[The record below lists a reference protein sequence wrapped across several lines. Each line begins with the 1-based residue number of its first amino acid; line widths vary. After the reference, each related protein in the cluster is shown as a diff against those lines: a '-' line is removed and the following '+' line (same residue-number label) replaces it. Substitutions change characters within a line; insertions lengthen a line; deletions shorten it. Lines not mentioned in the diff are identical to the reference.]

1 MKTKRKS
8 VTQNTLIPVRNVS
21 GILGQSTQLPCDTN
35 PSSSDH
41 PLLLVIWF
49 KDEATDDPIYS
60 YDVRG
65 NNVEIGRHWN
75 DAVNLGARAHFEE
88 KDKPISTLVID
99 DLREKDGGTYRC
111 RVDFRHAPTKNY
123 KINLNIIIPPGK
135 PLIHNERG
143 ILLEENKFGP
153 YNEGSELFLTC
164 SVSGEWH
171 PKPKIYWYRDGSKV
185 PESFIS
191 SAVLEV
197 NKNRGDVVSSTYMV
211 GIVQRCDVDSEFT
224 CLASNTNMT
233 QASKVT
239 RILRMNLLPLHVH
252 ISSQRIAL
260 SAGSVYDIHCKT
272 FGSRPS
278 SHVTWWLGN
287 VRLLDESSKTSKD
300 GNVTER
306 STLSSENIKE
316 REDVYFE
323 CAIQSKPR
331 FHKLTWKFNGID
343 IHQDL
348 REGIIMGN
356 QSLVLQGLS
365 RNATGTYHCM
375 ASNIEGNALSNPV
388 ELNIKYKPV
397 CADDQKMVYGIAH
410 GEIASI
416 NCSVNSEPSNNL
428 RFHWTFNSSSEIN
441 FLPESRYTQIG
452 TTSRLVY
459 SLNTGRDYGTILC
472 WAENELGV
480 QSEPCVFHLIPAVP
494 PVEPLDCLI
503 ENVTSNGL
511 SISCRAGF
519 DGGVPQTFVM
529 EIRSYNTG
537 EVIRNFSSVS
547 PRFMVDNL
555 ESGAQYEL
563 ELFSY
568 NAKGKSKVVKIIETT
583 KKDTSLRDVK
593 FSFSAESTLGEQ
605 GELKPLST
613 LPEKQGSFERAWL
626 HPILTIVGGIGSAL
640 ILVSLVII
648 LALKFRCAMRRN
660 SPNSSLHE
668 HTWKTDNSDSSK
680 SLSMIDNQ
688 EVDDL
693 FQSSPEVK
701 RCCANVCPINA
712 KKRLSYC
719 SKSGTAGDNDG
730 TNTAATSFSVSN
742 PHSSL
747 RFPIQLLQSFP
758 SPPETTSFAVSALAL
773 DLGSYPEIEVRSRSG
788 TSSMDPIESEILLPP
803 PAECLYTL
811 PRKKPLDNDNSK
823 PRRSVRFDDI

>member
-1 MKTKRKS
+1 M
-8 VTQNTLIPVRNVS
+8 
-21 GILGQSTQLPCDTN
+21 
-35 PSSSDH
+35 
-41 PLLLVIWF
+41 
-49 KDEATDDPIYS
+49 
-60 YDVRG
+60 VRG
-65 NNVEIGRHWN
+65 
-75 DAVNLGARAHFEE
+75 LYF
-88 KDKPISTLVID
+88 
-99 DLREKDGGTYRC
+99 
-111 RVDFRHAPTKNY
+111 DFT
-123 KINLNIIIPPGK
+123 
-135 PLIHNERG
+135 
-143 ILLEENKFGP
+143 
-153 YNEGSELFLTC
+153 
-164 SVSGEWH
+164 EWH

-300 GNVTER
+300 GNVTESTLR
-306 STLSSENIKE
+306 FQPKIKHQGKLLRCRSENPVMPASQIEDTWHLDINYIPRVHLRLGSTLSSENIKE

-323 CAIQSKPR
+323 CTIQSKPR

-668 HTWKTDNSDSSK
+668 HTWKTDNSDSNK

-693 FQSSPEVK
+693 FQSSP
-701 RCCANVCPINA
+701 
-712 KKRLSYC
+712 
-719 SKSGTAGDNDG
+719 GTAGDNDG
-730 TNTAATSFSVSN
+730 TNTAATSLCDSIHPSIISSNLQLPPLPPPKPHLRSIPVAALSTLPKNFHSSSVSN

-823 PRRSVRFDDI
+823 PRRSVRFDDIKKKTPGRRRKSNMESAV